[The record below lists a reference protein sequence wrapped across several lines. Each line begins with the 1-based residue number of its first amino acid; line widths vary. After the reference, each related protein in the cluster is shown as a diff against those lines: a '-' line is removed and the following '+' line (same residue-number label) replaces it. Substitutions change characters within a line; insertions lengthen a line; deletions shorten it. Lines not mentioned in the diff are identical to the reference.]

1 MSEKIQIEKAL
12 CFNLYSASRLM
23 TQVYRPYL
31 QKFDLTYPQ
40 FLVMTV
46 LWSKDKYRVK
56 ELGSRLYLDSG
67 TLTPLLKRLEKMYLV
82 TRDRSSSDEREVFVN
97 LTRKGKSLEKKCRDI
112 PFEMFCKLNVSEGR
126 FHEILSGVTEILE
139 NLKNNLH

>member
-67 TLTPLLKRLEKMYLV
+67 TLTPLLKRLEKMNLV
-82 TRDRSSSDEREVFVN
+82 TRDRSTSDEREVFVN

-112 PFEMFCKLNVSEGR
+112 PFEMFCKLNVSEKR
-126 FHEILSGVTEILE
+126 FHDILSGVTEILRNLKE
-139 NLKNNLH
+139 NLN